1 VQKDR
6 KKTQRERILAGM
18 IDAVARDGYAAATV
32 AQVIAHA
39 GVSRPTFYDY
49 FTDKIDCFV
58 AALFDI
64 QEQLTADVRKAVQGE
79 PPQQATHAAV
89 AALVQFADSQST
101 LARALLNE
109 AMAGGSRALDARDC
123 GLAAIEEIIEQRYR
137 AVDQAIPAPDL
148 SARVLVGGIY
158 RLLASRLRRGEQDTA
173 GLVEELQAW
182 IRCYEQ
188 PLGEHRWRVLRAVSL
203 PAPSSVVG
211 APLQPPGPLPSGRAR
226 LSKQEVA
233 ENHRHR
239 LLVAVARLAEEKGYA
254 ATTIGDITKL
264 AHVDTRVF
272 YRLFT
277 DKREAFRALHQLLFQ
292 RIMAVTAAGFIS
304 GGTWPE
310 RIWEGGRAFAHYVEQ
325 EPTLAYASFVDSH
338 AGDAETMQRVEEL
351 VTGFTLF
358 LQEGYQ
364 YKPLAARPSS
374 LALQAIAMT
383 VFELD
388 YSQVRESRVRQ
399 LSGVLPH
406 VTFLA
411 LAPFIGPVEAN
422 RFIDRRLAGAEQ
434 SVPRD

>member
-1 VQKDR
+1 MSHV
-6 KKTQRERILAGM
+6 
-18 IDAVARDGYAAATV
+18 VAHHGYPAATV

-49 FTDKIDCFV
+49 FTDKTDCFV
-58 AALFDI
+58 AALVDI
-64 QEQLTADVRKAVQGE
+64 QKRLTADVRKAVQGE
-79 PPQQATHAAV
+79 PPRLAAYAAV
-89 AALVQFADSQST
+89 ATLVEFADSQPT
-101 LARALLNE
+101 LARALLIE
-109 AMAGGSRALDARDC
+109 AMAGGSRALHARDR
-123 GLAAIEEIIEQRYR
+123 GLAAIEETIEQRYR
-137 AVDQAIPAPDL
+137 AADQATPAPDL
-148 SARVLVGGIY
+148 SSRMLVGGIY
-158 RLLASRLRRGEQDTA
+158 RLLASRLRRGEQNTA
-173 GLVEELQAW
+173 DLVEELQAW
-182 IRCYEQ
+182 IMSYEQ
-188 PLGEHRWRVLRAVSL
+188 PLGEHRWRALHAVPM

-211 APLQPPGPLPSGRAR
+211 EPLQPPAPLPPGRRR

-233 ENHRHR
+233 ENHRQR
-239 LLVAVARLAEEKGYA
+239 LLVAAARLAHDKGYA

-264 AHVDTRVF
+264 ARVDTRVF

-325 EPTLAYASFVDSH
+325 EPTLAHASFVDSH
-338 AGDAETMQRVEEL
+338 AGDGETMQRVEEL

-374 LALQAIAMT
+374 LALLAIAMT
-383 VFELD
+383 GFELD

-399 LSGVLPH
+399 LSGLVPH